1 MAGLRTAES
10 ARRAGYVGP
19 ITFLGAEKHTPYN
32 RPPLSKELLQT
43 DGQGHADVAF
53 PIRSALEQGVTWVL
67 GRAAAS
73 LDVERRVVVDELGD
87 EHPYAAVVIAT
98 GLRPKPLPIEN
109 HGLGGIH
116 VLRTIDDAVGLRDV
130 LRPGAN
136 IVILGSGFI
145 GCEIATTAA
154 KNGSTVSVVTQSQIP
169 LERALGTHLGAE
181 LRRRHEAHGVRFF
194 CGESLFG
201 LVGAVGVERVI
212 LTSGVMLECDALVV
226 AVGSDPNTEW
236 LAGSN
241 LEISNGVLVN
251 AAMQAVTADGVVLP
265 DVFAAGDVARYANP
279 LFDDVARR
287 VEHWNLPTET
297 GKRAGTVIAALLGAA
312 ARRDGVAAAT
322 DRADAVAVAGAVAG
336 ADHVAVADGVAA
348 AVAGADGVAV
358 ADGAAVAAADAVAG
372 GGAVAGVADQVAAV
386 VDAPFAPLPS
396 FWSDQY
402 DAHLLAFGMT
412 YLADRSELVSG
423 RVDDECVV
431 EYFRGDE
438 LVGVCGIGMR
448 STVQS
453 YRSRFTAPALPPAP
467 DAARA

>member
-10 ARRAGYVGP
+10 ARRAGYAGP
-19 ITFLGAEKHTPYN
+19 ITFLGAEAHAPYN

-43 DGQGHADVAF
+43 EGQGHADVAF

-67 GRAAAS
+67 GRAATA
-73 LDVERRVVVDELGD
+73 LDVERRVVTDDVGV
-87 EHPYAAVVIAT
+87 EHPYSAVVIAT
-98 GLRPKPLPIEN
+98 GLRPKPLPIEG

-116 VLRTIDDAVGLRDV
+116 VLRTVDDAVALREV

-136 IVILGSGFI
+136 VVILGSGFV
-145 GCEIATTAA
+145 GCEIAATAA
-154 KNGSTVSVVTQSQIP
+154 KNGATVSIVTQSSIP
-169 LERALGTHLGAE
+169 LERALGPHLGAE
-181 LRRRHEAHGVRFF
+181 VRRRHEAHGVRFF

-201 LVGAVGVERVI
+201 LVGEPNVERVI

-236 LAGSN
+236 LADSG
-241 LEISNGVLVN
+241 LDIENGVLVN
-251 AAMQAVTADGVVLP
+251 GALQAITAAGEVVP
-265 DVFAAGDVARYANP
+265 EVFAVGDVARYPNP

-297 GKRAGTVIAALLGAA
+297 GKRAGSVIAALLGDAADDAAHAHAA
-312 ARRDGVAAAT
+312 ANPATTATTAAA
-322 DRADAVAVAGAVAG
+322 ALIA
-336 ADHVAVADGVAA
+336 
-348 AVAGADGVAV
+348 
-358 ADGAAVAAADAVAG
+358 
-372 GGAVAGVADQVAAV
+372 
-386 VDAPFAPLPS
+386 APFAPLPS

-412 YLADRSELVSG
+412 YLADRSELVEG
-423 RVDDECVV
+423 TVDDECVV

-448 STVQS
+448 SLVQS
-453 YRSRFTAPALPPAP
+453 YRSRFAAPAAPA
-467 DAARA
+467 AAPAG

>member
-1 MAGLRTAES
+1 MDAPLVIVGASMAGLRTAES

-145 GCEIATTAA
+145 GCEIAATAA

-312 ARRDGVAAAT
+312 ARRDGVAAAA
-322 DRADAVAVAGAVAG
+322 DRAD
-336 ADHVAVADGVAA
+336 

-358 ADGAAVAAADAVAG
+358 ADGAAVAAVAAADAVAG

-453 YRSRFTAPALPPAP
+453 YRARFTAPALPPAP
-467 DAARA
+467 DAARS